1 MKAAVFCAAV
11 AFAAALPLSAQ
22 AQGYKKE
29 LPDSLVAK
37 AKITEDSA
45 ARVAMKRVPKGTIE
59 SVALFV
65 RHQGAGKER
74 RRGSARERTDGQ
86 VDVCHA
92 RISGDGETRGGR
104 GPQDD
109 GSQAEEAVVVE
120 DWGLGIGEW
129 GFGWQRGN
137 SPIPNPATS
146 NPSLLPKI
154 HPRKRFGSSRCQTAA
169 KTD

>member
-59 SVALFV
+59 SVALE
-65 RHQGAGKER
+65 REKGKLLYSYDIKVPGKSGVEEVHV
-74 RRGSARERTDGQ
+74 SALTGKLMSVMHESAAMEKREAAAAHKTM
-86 VDVCHA
+86 A
-92 RISGDGETRGGR
+92 
-104 GPQDD
+104 
-109 GSQAEEAVVVE
+109 
-120 DWGLGIGEW
+120 
-129 GFGWQRGN
+129 
-137 SPIPNPATS
+137 
-146 NPSLLPKI
+146 PK
-154 HPRKRFGSSRCQTAA
+154 PK
-169 KTD
+169 KP